1 MREDASSLEKY
12 PTFEC
17 QSNKSYNGSNIPRSK
32 MSSADENST
41 PEKVTY
47 HLRFW
52 KIHIFCFPTYLC
64 FCMQQCSCY
73 TKQRWG
79 SVSSKFLI
87 VPNSRMQTYGKNSKA
102 QRRPTNC
109 TFALNSTEWRILT
122 LLSTILISLKLKALH
137 RFTSTATAVE
147 DITALQGGKL
157 GKGLKQFLTDE
168 VINKGK
174 GKESLVVVDQN
185 LGECAPG
192 VCSSSEFRS
201 AFTQDVRFRRN

>member
-1 MREDASSLEKY
+1 
-12 PTFEC
+12 
-17 QSNKSYNGSNIPRSK
+17 

-109 TFALNSTEWRILT
+109 TF
-122 LLSTILISLKLKALH
+122 LLWTPQSGGFWLRYLRSYKISLKPKALH

-174 GKESLVVVDQN
+174 GKESLIVVDQN
-185 LGECAPG
+185 LGGCLPG
-192 VCSSSEFRS
+192 VCLSSELRS
-201 AFTQDVRFRRN
+201 AFPKDVRFQRN